1 MARLNQ
7 IVLIVSTLALSWL
20 GMMAVHELGH
30 VAAAVVTGGKI
41 ARVVLHPLA
50 FSRTDLATN
59 PHPLIVGWGGGVI
72 GALLPLLI
80 FGAVSAAR
88 WRSSYLFRFFAG
100 FCLVA
105 NGAYLGAGSWDGI
118 GDAGDLLAAGAPRWM
133 LMSLGVLAVI
143 AGHWLW
149 NGLGRSF
156 GLRTDGANIDRATAV
171 GTAAFLVVVIAVELI
186 LCPS

>member
-1 MARLNQ
+1 MTRLNQ

-30 VAAAVVTGGKI
+30 VLAAVVTGGKV

-59 PHPLIVGWGGGVI
+59 PHPLIVGWGGGVV
-72 GALLPLLI
+72 GVLLPLLI
-80 FGAVSAAR
+80 AGAFSAAHR
-88 WRSSYLFRFFAG
+88 RSSYVFRFFAG

-118 GDAGDLLAAGAPRWM
+118 GDAGDLIAAGAPRWT
-133 LMSLGVLAVI
+133 LMSFGVIAVL
-143 AGHWLW
+143 AGHWTW

-156 GLRTDGANIDRATAV
+156 GLRTNGANIDRATAL
-171 GTAAFLVVVIAVELI
+171 GTAALLVLIIVVETI
-186 LCPS
+186 LSPS